1 MRNFDEWLSTM
12 CDNIFTW
19 EYYTDFEKVYKN
31 VDDIKIQLNILNSLI
46 GSENIKEDFINLATK
61 YPEIIPVIPILIA
74 KRIVK
79 SSEVIPI
86 RDMNVEYNFNF
97 KKMNYSLEEYAMFME
112 KTGLFHLIS
121 KKIINNLIDYV
132 LGVEVGLDSNARKNR
147 TGHLMEDLVE
157 AYLMEAGFERNKN
170 LFKEM
175 YQDEVENKFGVDLSK
190 ITNKGK
196 TQKRFDF
203 VVESKKHI
211 YLIETNFYNSGGS
224 KLNETAR
231 SYKMIASEAMDI
243 PNVSFVWITDG
254 KGWTS
259 AKKNLYETFEILPT
273 LYNLNDLKNGILKNW
288 KGD

>member
-46 GSENIKEDFINLATK
+46 GSENIKEDFINLAIK

-112 KTGLFHLIS
+112 K
-121 KKIINNLIDYV
+121 
-132 LGVEVGLDSNARKNR
+132 NR
-147 TGHLMEDLVE
+147 LVP
-157 AYLMEAGFERNKN
+157 FN
-170 LFKEM
+170 
-175 YQDEVENKFGVDLSK
+175 
-190 ITNKGK
+190 I
-196 TQKRFDF
+196 
-203 VVESKKHI
+203 
-211 YLIETNFYNSGGS
+211 
-224 KLNETAR
+224 
-231 SYKMIASEAMDI
+231 
-243 PNVSFVWITDG
+243 
-254 KGWTS
+254 
-259 AKKNLYETFEILPT
+259 
-273 LYNLNDLKNGILKNW
+273 
-288 KGD
+288 